1 MAPDWPRARAAEY
14 FNVSEYMVREARK
27 LARDEGIL
35 ALPESK
41 RCKCLSKDIEDSFKM
56 FYEDDE

>member
-1 MAPDWPRARAAEY
+1 M
-14 FNVSEYMVREARK
+14 SEYMVREARK

-41 RCKCLSKDIEDSFKM
+41 RCKCLSKDIEDSAKL